1 MDQAVLWCNWLV
13 LITQLRDRTR
23 NSGLSLFPQ
32 QVTKTRCPKA
42 WEESRPHGTASL
54 IHVNGSAERD
64 GQLKKV
70 PKHWGWG
77 GSWWPITIVFNEA
90 VSTTNIKIRIVEWRK
105 DVINNVQHE
114 RNWQEA
120 TVGFQGNYY
129 LRILLDR
136 LRKTQIK
143 LNVLPNQDPNCVE
156 YPGRNCAFCLRHYF
170 AGRRKTKHIH

>member
-1 MDQAVLWCNWLV
+1 M
-13 LITQLRDRTR
+13 
-23 NSGLSLFPQ
+23 
-32 QVTKTRCPKA
+32 
-42 WEESRPHGTASL
+42 
-54 IHVNGSAERD
+54 
-64 GQLKKV
+64 
-70 PKHWGWG
+70 
-77 GSWWPITIVFNEA
+77 FNEA

-170 AGRRKTKHIH
+170 AGRRKTKHIHKTKDVTDKTRLWATSFCCWELMFMVRTGNVSLTATPPTTLIPCRLLPEDVRRKESPLLLHLGRH